1 MVWPNVSGGAKRVEP
16 STERTIPTRVV
27 NDPVLQPR
35 DRLIYWLLTVA
46 GMAAIAVF
54 LFFWFR
60 LQAWGEYPFIM
71 AVCSGIL
78 AVLLLNNLGRWL
90 ILLSMKR
97 PRTVVPRPGWKVAVV
112 TTYVSGSEP
121 LELLEQT
128 LTALVNLDYPHDT
141 WVLDEGDDERVK
153 QVCAARGVHHFS
165 RKSFPRYQADAGLF
179 RKASKHGNYN
189 AWLHEIGF
197 DRYEILTA
205 FDPDHVPDRS
215 YLTNV
220 LGFLDDARVGYVQ
233 APQVYGNQGESFIA
247 RGAAEETYE
256 FYSLVQ
262 MACHGKG
269 APLIIGC
276 HNTHRLSALREC
288 GGFAAHDADDLLLTL
303 LYQSRGWEGVY
314 APQAQAQGLAPDNW
328 PAYLNQ
334 QRRWTRSVLDVKLRI
349 GPAVAR
355 NLSPTSALL
364 NALHGLNYVHRS
376 IMLPI
381 AMMLVAF
388 MLVSGKSPAMATT
401 EALISGG
408 LVVLMLRVWERY
420 RQRFYLKKESEQG
433 IHWRAGLL
441 RFAKWP
447 YQLAAVADVLVNR
460 QFPFIT
466 TPKTK
471 SSPRASF
478 VLWPHVITLGVLS
491 AAWGLGLVL
500 HGTLP
505 FVTQLCAMGIVILTV
520 GLMGTEWSG
529 VLRRRADR

>member
-1 MVWPNVSGGAKRVEP
+1 MRPNVSSLSKRVERSGGSRLP
-16 STERTIPTRVV
+16 KRVV
-27 NDPVLQPR
+27 NDYVLQPQ
-35 DRLIYWLLTVA
+35 DRFIYWLLTVS
-46 GMAAIAVF
+46 GVGAIAAV
-54 LFFWFR
+54 LFFWFQ
-60 LQAWGEYPFIM
+60 LQAWGEHPFVM
-71 AVCSGIL
+71 AVCSGLL

-90 ILLSMKR
+90 ILPCMKR
-97 PRTVVPRPGWKVAVV
+97 PRAVLPRPGWKVAVV
-112 TTYVSGSEP
+112 TTYVPGIEP
-121 LELLEQT
+121 LDLLEQT
-128 LTALVNLDYPHDT
+128 LKALVNLDYPHDT

-153 QVCAARGVHHFS
+153 QVCAALGAHHFS
-165 RKSFPRYQADAGLF
+165 RKSFPCYQTEVGKF
-179 RKASKHGNYN
+179 RKTSKHGNYN

-215 YLTNV
+215 YLANV
-220 LGFLDDARVGYVQ
+220 LGFFDDARVGYVQ

-262 MACHGKG
+262 MACYGKG
-269 APLIIGC
+269 FPLIIGC

-303 LYQSRGWEGVY
+303 LYQNRGWEGVY
-314 APQAQAQGLAPDNW
+314 VPEVLARGLAPADW

-376 IMLPI
+376 IVLPI

-388 MLVSGKSPAMATT
+388 MLASGNIPAVATT

-408 LVVLMLRVWERY
+408 FMVVMLRIWERY

-433 IHWRAGLL
+433 IHWRASLL
-441 RFAKWP
+441 QFAKWP
-447 YQLAAVADVLVNR
+447 YQLAAVADVLINR
-460 QFPFIT
+460 QFPYIT
-466 TPKTK
+466 TPKTR
-471 SSPRASF
+471 SSGRASF
-478 VLWPHVITLGVLS
+478 IYGRT
-491 AAWGLGLVL
+491 
-500 HGTLP
+500 
-505 FVTQLCAMGIVILTV
+505 
-520 GLMGTEWSG
+520 
-529 VLRRRADR
+529 

>member
-1 MVWPNVSGGAKRVEP
+1 M
-16 STERTIPTRVV
+16 
-27 NDPVLQPR
+27 
-35 DRLIYWLLTVA
+35 
-46 GMAAIAVF
+46 
-54 LFFWFR
+54 
-60 LQAWGEYPFIM
+60 
-71 AVCSGIL
+71 
-78 AVLLLNNLGRWL
+78 
-90 ILLSMKR
+90 
-97 PRTVVPRPGWKVAVV
+97 
-112 TTYVSGSEP
+112 
-121 LELLEQT
+121 
-128 LTALVNLDYPHDT
+128 
-141 WVLDEGDDERVK
+141 
-153 QVCAARGVHHFS
+153 
-165 RKSFPRYQADAGLF
+165 F

-205 FDPDHVPDRS
+205 FDPDHVPDRV
-215 YLTNV
+215 YLAKV
-220 LGFLDDARVGYVQ
+220 LGYFDDARVGYVQ
-233 APQVYGNQGESFIA
+233 APQVYGNQEASFIS

-269 APLIIGC
+269 FPLIIGC

-303 LYQSRGWEGVY
+303 LYQNRGWEGVY
-314 APQAQAQGLAPDNW
+314 VPEALARGLAPSDW

-355 NLSPTSALL
+355 SLSPTSALL

-376 IMLPI
+376 MVFPI
-381 AMMLVAF
+381 AMMLLAF
-388 MLVSGKSPAMATT
+388 MLVSGNVPTAATT
-401 EALISGG
+401 EVLVSGG
-408 LVVLMLRVWERY
+408 FMVVMLQIWDRY
-420 RQRFYLKKESEQG
+420 RQRFYLNRKLEQG
-433 IHWRAGLL
+433 IHWRASLL

-466 TPKTK
+466 TPKTR
-471 SSPRASF
+471 SSGRASF
-478 VLWPHVITLGVLS
+478 VLWPHLITLGVLS

-505 FVTQLCAMGIVILTV
+505 FAAQLCAVGLVVLTV
-520 GLMGTEWSG
+520 GVMATEWSE
-529 VLRRRADR
+529 VLKRRVSR